1 MQKTD
6 IGTFE
11 LVLIFV
17 LVFALVANICST
29 SLALIEDSG
38 SYLPYSRFESIYIIG
53 GDLLYLAVGIIG
65 PALLIQAA
73 RWRTIKGLI
82 FRYGLPIL
90 VFAVFVIG
98 VGSQFENQFVP
109 FILRPPDGSMGYSGP
124 NCGYPFEWLICTDAG
139 ILQVNYFHLQMNV
152 VLLTNLSIC
161 GIALFRWARG
171 SRKSSLQQSGAS

>member
-17 LVFALVANICST
+17 LIFALVANICST
-29 SLALIEDSG
+29 SLALIEDTG

-65 PALLIQAA
+65 PALLI
-73 RWRTIKGLI
+73 RSTRRGTIREMF

-90 VFAVFVIG
+90 VFVVLVIAI
-98 VGSQFENQFVP
+98 GSQFGNEFVP
-109 FILRPPDGSMGYSGP
+109 FIFRPPDGSMGFSGP
-124 NCGYPFEWLICTDAG
+124 NCGYPFEWLICTEAG

-161 GIALFRWARG
+161 CIALFRWVRG
-171 SRKSSLQQSGAS
+171 LRNSSLQKLGAS